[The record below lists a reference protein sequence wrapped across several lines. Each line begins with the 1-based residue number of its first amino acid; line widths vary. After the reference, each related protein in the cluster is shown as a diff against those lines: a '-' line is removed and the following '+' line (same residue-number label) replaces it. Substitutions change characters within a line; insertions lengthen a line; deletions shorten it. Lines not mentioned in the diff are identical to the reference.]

1 MIIPS
6 IDLMGGKAVQLV
18 GGKKKMLEQDN
29 VLALAKEFGRY
40 GEIAVIDLDAAM
52 GTGDN
57 LELIKQIVKIADC
70 RVGGG
75 IRTKERGRELLRSGA
90 RRLIIGTAASPGFL
104 SLFRKEDVMV
114 AIDSRGGRVTDQGWQ
129 RDTEATPF
137 DLIAALKDYCGGFLF
152 TDVDREGRLEGFD
165 IPLAASIRDA
175 VPKGHI
181 LTVAGGITTLEE
193 VRKTDEMGLD
203 CQVGM
208 SVYTGKIALED
219 AFVQGIDFA
228 KGGGLVPTI
237 AQDTA
242 GQVLMLAYSTPES
255 LAMALK
261 DGTGTYYSRSRQKL
275 WAKGEESGNTQ
286 ELLRVRYD
294 CDRDTLLFTV
304 RQAGAACHTGSYACF
319 GEREFTLAELY
330 GTLSGRISGG
340 DTSSYTCRLAH
351 DERKLMQKILE
362 EAREVSEYTNRENLV
377 WEIADVA
384 YHLLVLMAKK
394 EIQPDEIVKELRGRR
409 R

>member
-1 MIIPS
+1 LIIPS
-6 IDLMGGKAVQLV
+6 IDLMGGKAVQLEQ
-18 GGKKKMLEQDN
+18 GKKKMLERDD

-90 RRLIIGTAASPGFL
+90 KRLIIGTAASPGFL
-104 SLFRKEDVMV
+104 SLFRREDVMV
-114 AIDSRGGRVTDQGWQ
+114 AIDSRGGKVTDQGWQ
-129 RDTEATPF
+129 RDTGATPF
-137 DLIAALKDYCGGFLF
+137 DLIEALKDYCSGFLF
-152 TDVDREGRLEGFD
+152 TDVDREGRLEGFN
-165 IPLAASIRDA
+165 IPLAASIKEA

-193 VRKTDEMGLD
+193 VKATDEMGLD

-208 SVYTGKIALED
+208 SIYTGKMALED

-228 KGGGLVPTI
+228 KGDGLVPTI
-237 AQDTA
+237 VQEAT

-255 LAMALK
+255 LKAALR
-261 DGTGTYYSRSRQKL
+261 DGTGTYYSRSRKRL
-275 WAKGEESGNTQ
+275 WTKGEESGNTQ

-304 RQAGAACHTGSYACF
+304 RQKGVACHTGSYACF
-319 GEREFTLAELY
+319 DDREFSLNELY
-330 GTLSGRISGG
+330 QTLRDRIGGG
-340 DTSSYTCRLAH
+340 DTSSYTCRLAN
-351 DERKLMQKILE
+351 DERKLMNKIME
-362 EAREVSEYTNRENLV
+362 EAREVSEYTDRENLV

-394 EIQPDEIVKELRGRR
+394 GIGPEEIVKELRGRR